1 MKLAFSTLGC
11 PDWDLDQ
18 ILDCALESGY
28 SGLEFRGYL
37 DQVDLRK
44 SPLFSKAQLP
54 VLKQRLASAGIRPV
68 VVASSAQLCQLS
80 QAGREATL
88 SEIAD
93 YCLLAQQLGVPLV
106 RVFGG
111 NPPEGA
117 TEAEALE
124 AAQLTLRQA
133 EVFAASYKVKLALET
148 HDFFITGKRVG
159 TVLAAGNP
167 ETSCALWDMH
177 HPWRA
182 GESLE
187 ASWDNLGSRL
197 CHVHMKDSRLLPDGK
212 AQLCLTG
219 MGDIPLA
226 PFLEL
231 TRKQGYQGYYSF
243 EWEKRW
249 QQELDEPEV
258 ALPQFAEK
266 LRSYLA
272 SQNQGGLSE

>member
-11 PDWDLDQ
+11 PNWDLDQ
-18 ILDCALESGY
+18 ILDCAVECGY

-37 DQVDLRK
+37 DQVDLRN
-44 SPLFSKAQLP
+44 SPLFSKAHLP
-54 VLKQRLASAGIRPV
+54 VLKQRLASAGIKPV
-68 VVASSAQLCQLS
+68 VVASSAQLCQVDK
-80 QAGREATL
+80 ARREATL
-88 SEIAD
+88 SELAD
-93 YCLLAQQLGVPLV
+93 YCLIAQQLGAPLV

-133 EVFAASYKVKLALET
+133 EVFAASYKVRLALET
-148 HDFFITGKRVG
+148 HDFFVTGKRVG
-159 TVLAAGNP
+159 AVLAAGNP
-167 ETSCALWDMH
+167 EASCALWDMH

-187 ASWDNLGSRL
+187 ASWDYLGSRL
-197 CHVHMKDSRLLPDGK
+197 GHAHLKDSRLLPDGTV
-212 AQLCLTG
+212 QLCLTG

-231 TRKQGYQGYYSF
+231 TLKRGYQGYYSF

-249 QQELDEPEV
+249 QQQLEEPEV
-258 ALPQFAEK
+258 ALPQFAET

-272 SQNQGGLSE
+272 SLNQGGLS